1 MDLGALAALAEA
13 PERLRTFRRACLEA
27 WNLAEE
33 MPKPVICAIQGACLG
48 GALELAL
55 ACDLRVLAA
64 DAIVGMPETRIGLI
78 PDVGGSSRLPQVV
91 GLGRAKE
98 LIMTG
103 KLIGAEEAERI
114 GLANRV
120 APRGGARRGGR
131 PARRRAARL
140 RADRGRAGQAGDGR
154 LRAPRALHDARA
166 RGRRAGALRRLRPTS
181 PRASARSGRSA
192 SRSSEHGSA
201 RRATQAFHSTGPAV
215 SRCEPSGRPSTRC
228 TSRAHSSSAPRSIPV
243 SAPISWSIETTSSV
257 ATLPVAPAGTGQPP
271 SSPKLDSKERTPA
284 A

>member
-1 MDLGALAALAEA
+1 MSDLVLSEDRGAVRHVVLNRPEKRNAFHDELVLATGAALRAAADDPDVRCVVVRGSGPMFSSGMDLGALAALAEA

-33 MPKPVICAIQGACLG
+33 MPKPVICAIHGACLG

-64 DAIVGMPETRIGLI
+64 DAIVGLPETRIGLI

-120 APRGGARRGGR
+120 APADGLD
-131 PARRRAARL
+131 AAVEEL
-140 RADRGRAGQAGDGR
+140 ASELLAC
-154 LRAPRALHDARA
+154 APTAVALAKRVMD
-166 RGRRAGALRRLRPTS
+166 
-181 PRASARSGRSA
+181 ASARPALSTTLELEVLAQERCAA
-192 SRSSEHGSA
+192 SPDFAEG
-201 RRATQAFHSTGPAV
+201 
-215 SRCEPSGRPSTRC
+215 
-228 TSRAHSSSAPRSIPV
+228 V
-243 SAPISWSIETTSSV
+243 SAFRQKR
-257 ATLPVAPAGTGQPP
+257 QPQF
-271 SSPKLDSKERTPA
+271 
-284 A
+284 